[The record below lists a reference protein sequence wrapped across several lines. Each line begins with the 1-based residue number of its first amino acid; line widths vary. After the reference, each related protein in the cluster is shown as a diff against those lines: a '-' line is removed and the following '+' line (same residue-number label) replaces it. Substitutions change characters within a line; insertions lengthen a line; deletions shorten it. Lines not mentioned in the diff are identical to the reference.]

1 MKENVP
7 KSSFSPSA
15 SHRSS
20 FRTCGRGRCCDD
32 GRQPMVGA
40 YSSRLMR
47 SCAECLRLLPG
58 ELQLP
63 QGRSVKLGLAMPASP
78 DSSCFFCEFG
88 SDYSL
93 FLLRGA
99 GSKATVEASQCVSV
113 ECSLLII
120 NFPFFILHF
129 RPSSSNFS

>member
-1 MKENVP
+1 
-7 KSSFSPSA
+7 
-15 SHRSS
+15 
-20 FRTCGRGRCCDD
+20 
-32 GRQPMVGA
+32 MVGA
-40 YSSRLMR
+40 YWSRLMQ
-47 SCAECLRLLPG
+47 SCAECLRLLPE

-88 SDYSL
+88 SDCSL

-99 GSKATVEASQCVSV
+99 GSEATVEASQCVSV
-113 ECSLLII
+113 KCSLLFI
-120 NFPFFILHF
+120 NFPFFIFHF